1 VFIEIVKSGLQS
13 YWYSDKIGNVYEVE
27 KFSDDNY
34 KLIHHFGKYVSVYDC
49 RPLKNGDITKSTTN
63 KQSIKL
69 PKKCSESD
77 HKLIKRFF
85 KSANFCHICGRQ
97 LHTFE

>member
-1 VFIEIVKSGLQS
+1 MDIQ
-13 YWYSDKIGNVYEVE
+13 KI
-27 KFSDDNY
+27 KKDS
-34 KLIHHFGKYVSVYDC
+34 VSVFENTACKQTYQMVAGVESVVDFVLNAVEEK
-49 RPLKNGDITKSTTN
+49 LKSTN

-69 PKKCSESD
+69 PKKCLESD

-85 KSANFCHICGRQ
+85 KSANFCQICGRQ